1 MNDMLVAAGIDS
13 QLEVATDNNCI
24 DRFVKQHNPT
34 HVIIEAL
41 WVVPTKFDI
50 LTKLHPHV
58 KWIIR
63 LHSEMPF
70 IASEGIAMDW
80 IADYVSFPQISIGV
94 NAPRM
99 LREVRAYLR
108 VKQGWDKTTTD
119 KRVFYQPN
127 YYPTNF
133 KRKKFK
139 NVSGYI
145 DISCFGA
152 VRPLK
157 NHLLQAV
164 AALMFAERKGLKLR
178 FHINTGRLEMKGD
191 PVLNNLRSMFEQLAG
206 TGHQLICHEWMSHDK
221 FVDLCSQ
228 MDLALQVSISETFN
242 IVAADLIS
250 QGVPVV
256 GSKEIPWLSS
266 LFAPEPQDSVGIADS
281 LADAYRM
288 PWLNVWLNQINLRYY
303 SWRTRRI
310 WLKYFK
316 GEYNAQ
322 G

>member
-108 VKQGWDKTTTD
+108 VKQGWDKTTTN

-139 NVSGYI
+139 NVPGYI

-206 TGHQLICHEWMSHDK
+206 TGHQLICHEWMSHDR
-221 FVDLCSQ
+221 FVDLCGQ
-228 MDLALQVSISETFN
+228 MDIALQVSISETFN